1 MFDKKTEELEQEL
14 QGTHPS
20 ALSSY
25 LDTNCTEL
33 AHDKI
38 TFSGFMREKLKEKKM
53 QKQEV
58 FLLADIPLRYGYKL
72 LSEEKVTRQRDVI
85 LRICYAAGFTLQE
98 TQQALKLYHMNPLY
112 ARDARDALLMICFNT
127 RPGAVPDVNDLLEKN
142 NLQALKSSGV
152 QE

>member
-20 ALSSY
+20 QLSDY
-25 LDTNCTEL
+25 LNANHSEL
-33 AHDKI
+33 RQDKT
-38 TFSGFMREKLKEKKM
+38 TFSHYMKEKIKEKKI
-53 QKQEV
+53 QKQQV
-58 FLLADIPLRYGYKL
+58 FLQADIPLRYGYKL

-98 TQQALKLYHMNPLY
+98 AQQALKLYRMNPLY
-112 ARDARDALLMICFNT
+112 ARDARDAFLMICFNT
-127 RPGAVPDVNDLLEKN
+127 RPGTVHEVNDLLVKN
-142 NLQALKSSGV
+142 NLPALKSSGT